1 MMRRLLFLL
10 VLVPALLLAFGC
22 SSTKAPKREPIKGKL
37 AVAPFHQP
45 RLEWDLPEFGD
56 EVQRRN
62 VRDKVLKGLTQIL
75 MRELRERGHT
85 SVRGPDS
92 VQNCREIVLSR
103 ELASPDRASHYWAD
117 VARCASADSILVP
130 QLISWREREGGRW
143 GAESPASVALRLV
156 WLDAQEKQVERAFHF
171 QREQAS
177 LTENLWQI
185 GSFIRR
191 GGQWVS
197 AEELAAEGI
206 RSGLEDMGL

>member
-1 MMRRLLFLL
+1 
-10 VLVPALLLAFGC
+10 
-22 SSTKAPKREPIKGKL
+22 
-37 AVAPFHQP
+37 
-45 RLEWDLPEFGD
+45 
-56 EVQRRN
+56 
-62 VRDKVLKGLTQIL
+62 
-75 MRELRERGHT
+75 
-85 SVRGPDS
+85 
-92 VQNCREIVLSR
+92 
-103 ELASPDRASHYWAD
+103 
-117 VARCASADSILVP
+117 
-130 QLISWREREGGRW
+130 
-143 GAESPASVALRLV
+143 V